1 MPTRL
6 DVELT
11 SSRPD
16 GTWTWRAAGARQPKG
31 VVGSEIL
38 PDGAKIGDVLKVE
51 VNIGLDGIEIVTVV
65 PTRTTRK
72 EPELLEIIGPE
83 RDVQPITTNL
93 ARREGRPRDRR
104 HDRPDGDRPRDRR
117 GDRRDRSSQRS
128 TRPPRR
134 DAGDHRDSG
143 ARDGEP
149 RPRRER
155 AARPSFTPPPELP
168 QRPKPKRL
176 KPGRAHRK
184 ALLEALP
191 EAHRPVA
198 DQLLRGG
205 LPAVRQALREQND
218 ALRAA
223 GQPEITA
230 SGIESLAQDLVPRV
244 RIADWLDRA
253 DAARAALDELDLR
266 DLRSVVT
273 AGADPVVERDAA
285 ARSLAEELRAGLD
298 RRQDEEHA
306 LWLADIGAALD
317 VGRVVRALRLSSRP
331 PKAGVPFPSELASRL
346 TGATTEALTADAPA
360 DRWAAVVEALALAPV
375 HASVVPAAPPAEVN
389 DTLRGIVAAAA
400 ASVPEI
406 AKLLGVEPLPAGSR
420 PRRPPRLPRRSG
432 RPGAPPPAGRAPA
445 PATASAVDPDVPGP
459 SPEPAEPEPDLPV
472 SSEPEPDLPVSSEPE
487 LAAPVASEPDLPDL
501 ALVEMADIPVENVA
515 EPAPAGEG

>member
-11 SSRPD
+11 SSRAD

-51 VNIGLDGIEIVTVV
+51 VNVGLDGIEIVTVV
-65 PTRTTRK
+65 PSRTSRK
-72 EPELLEIIGPE
+72 EPELLEVIGPE

-104 HDRPDGDRPRDRR
+104 HDRPDGDRSRDRR
-117 GDRRDRSSQRS
+117 GDRRERSGERSS
-128 TRPPRR
+128 RPPRR
-134 DAGDHRDSG
+134 ESGDHRDG
-143 ARDGEP
+143 DGRDGAEP

-155 AARPSFTPPPELP
+155 TSRPSFTPPPELP

-191 EAHRPVA
+191 EEHRPVA

-218 ALRAA
+218 ELRAA

-230 SGIESLAQDLVPRV
+230 SGIESLAQDLLPRV

-253 DAARAALDELDLR
+253 DAAKAVLDELDLR

-273 AGADPVVERDAA
+273 AGADPVVERDQA
-285 ARSLAEELRAGLD
+285 ARTLAEELRAGLD
-298 RRQDEEHA
+298 RRQDEEYA

-346 TGATTEALTADAPA
+346 TVATTEALTADAPP

-375 HASVVPAAPPAEVN
+375 HASVVPAAPPAEIN
-389 DTLRGIVAAAA
+389 DTLRAIVAAAA
-400 ASVPEI
+400 TSVPEI
-406 AKLLGVEPLPAGSR
+406 AKLLGVEPLPAGDR
-420 PRRPPRLPRRSG
+420 PRRPPRLPRRTS
-432 RPGAPPPAGRAPA
+432 RPGAAAPAGKAPIPPPTPAAEPGTGPA
-445 PATASAVDPDVPGP
+445 PVAAGSAPGP
-459 SPEPAEPEPDLPV
+459 DAPEPAPEPDA
-472 SSEPEPDLPVSSEPE
+472 PEPAV
-487 LAAPVASEPDLPDL
+487 PDL
-501 ALVEMADIPVENVA
+501 ARDEDRADTPVGNVA